1 MFKVNSLS
9 RYFRIPRPTSFLYV
23 LSLQTGASLI
33 TLSLLLNKVSG
44 LYGILA
50 ILTGYHL
57 SPFQLSMY
65 IYSLLALI
73 LTAFLG
79 PYIRT
84 QAPLQCLALAWFYV
98 IDSLINAAY
107 TAAFGA
113 TWFLVVSQH
122 HLAAASAGVESSAG
136 ISAPGSG
143 MVDDTAGFTNPKYN
157 VSSVAVGTGAN
168 GVSASTEGADAPAGM
183 DLSAAGMMP
192 TVSNGIRQPEGLQ
205 SILIIVALLT
215 IRVYFSCVML
225 SFARQCI
232 HQYNSFE
239 YGYAPA
245 PLLSSS
251 RSHSRNSSAASSGS
265 TTGVLPSH
273 HTPSHSRSHSS
284 HSSRHGHHSSHSH
297 RHSRNLS
304 LLSRDEVTDPNPFS
318 PRRPEGQGWKG
329 QLGRAMIIP
338 ARSFFLSPD
347 DDDTVNGG
355 SSSIGMTG
363 RRVGRPGIYDPDLD
377 NTWMMALNRKYMNSQ
392 NSSDATGNGGDVAVA
407 SSSSPAP
414 GPSAGSNNVSSSSK
428 GAVQTSVT
436 PVPSNSSSASQRNKL
451 PKLKSKGLP
460 GLSGLG
466 INSTPNSP
474 FNFTFPSITSP
485 SSATPTSFSL
495 NNNNN
500 VSSSDEGGVSERERR
515 RRSGTGPPPP
525 QLIPPINMPPVSE
538 EAVSDE
544 STMAQGIISPVNGR
558 SRTATPLGFGGN
570 RSGTPNSAGPGP
582 GPRGRST
589 PRTGRSKRSS
599 SHGYSLSTS

>member
-363 RRVGRPGIYDPDLD
+363 
-377 NTWMMALNRKYMNSQ
+377 
-392 NSSDATGNGGDVAVA
+392 NGGDVAVA

-428 GAVQTSVT
+428 GGVQTSVT

-589 PRTGRSKRSS
+589 PRTGRSKRSP